1 MERMNANDAMDLEQ
15 ECELWDWVRTAGV
28 SAEALRVWLV
38 NPPLPPIESG
48 VASPVDRGADQK
60 ARKAA

>member
-28 SAEALRVWLV
+28 SAEALKAWLL
-38 NPPLPPIESG
+38 NPPLASSLPPSQGGKE
-48 VASPVDRGADQK
+48 
-60 ARKAA
+60 RKAA

>member
-38 NPPLPPIESG
+38 NPPLASSLPPSQGGKE
-48 VASPVDRGADQK
+48 
-60 ARKAA
+60 RKAA